1 MARAWGLRV
10 SHLVNLTLGGA
21 GLISFALIRDPHWLL
36 LSMLGD
42 GFAWASILSLPYAL
56 LSDNLPAAKMGVY
69 MGIFNF
75 FIVIPQL
82 LAASVLGVL
91 LKWFFHD
98 QPLYALVLGGASL
111 IVAGLC
117 TLRVREPDVA
127 ESTRAGAAASA
138 G

>member
-1 MARAWGLRV
+1 
-10 SHLVNLTLGGA
+10 
-21 GLISFALIRDPHWLL
+21 
-36 LSMLGD
+36 
-42 GFAWASILSLPYAL
+42 
-56 LSDNLPAAKMGVY
+56 
-69 MGIFNF
+69 
-75 FIVIPQL
+75 
-82 LAASVLGVL
+82 VLGVL

>member
-1 MARAWGLRV
+1 
-10 SHLVNLTLGGA
+10 
-21 GLISFALIRDPHWLL
+21 
-36 LSMLGD
+36 
-42 GFAWASILSLPYAL
+42 
-56 LSDNLPAAKMGVY
+56 
-69 MGIFNF
+69 
-75 FIVIPQL
+75 VIPQL

-117 TLRVREPDVA
+117 TLRVRVPDVA